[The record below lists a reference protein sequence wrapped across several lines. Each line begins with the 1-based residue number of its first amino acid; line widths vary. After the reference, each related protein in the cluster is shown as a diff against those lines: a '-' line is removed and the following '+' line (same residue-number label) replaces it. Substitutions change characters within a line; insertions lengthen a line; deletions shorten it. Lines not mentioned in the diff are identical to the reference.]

1 MHLKPC
7 GLRGKPS
14 IPRRY
19 CTDAIMFPAKTI
31 ARIIAI
37 SYLLSYL
44 FLIGDID
51 IGASGW
57 RWMLLPIDSMQPFA
71 QRSLLHFEAV
81 AMVELG
87 WFTVLVSPINIIIAS
102 VLGMLL
108 ALNVYGVMSMRTQAC
123 QLSRSRSSISALP
136 ALLTGGACCA
146 PSLFLVLGISG
157 LGALISYIGWLLPI
171 SALLLLL
178 NRFWQRA
185 QGAPAWRYVHK
196 SRFL

>member
-1 MHLKPC
+1 MFSAK
-7 GLRGKPS
+7 
-14 IPRRY
+14 
-19 CTDAIMFPAKTI
+19 AIARTI
-31 ARIIAI
+31 AV
-37 SYLLSYL
+37 SYALLYL

-57 RWMLLPIDSMQPFA
+57 QWVLLPIDSMQPFS

-81 AMVELG
+81 AMIQLG
-87 WFTVLVSPINIIIAS
+87 WLTVLLSPVNIVIAS

-108 ALNVYGVMSMRTQAC
+108 ALNVYGLMSMRTRAC
-123 QLSRSRSSISALP
+123 QLSRSSSSMSALP

-146 PSLFLVLGISG
+146 PSLFLVLGIPG
-157 LGALISYIGWLLPI
+157 LGALISYIGWLLPL

-185 QGAPAWRYVHK
+185 QGAPAWR
-196 SRFL
+196 